1 MSENDTN
8 AMRGP
13 QAVVAG
19 GELVHRM
26 NNHLA
31 IILGFCEL
39 LLEDLPHED
48 TRRADVGEIQK
59 AASAAR
65 LEMPEISRRLS

>member
-1 MSENDTN
+1 MSEKDTG
-8 AMRGP
+8 AMQGP
-13 QAVVAG
+13 QALFGSV
-19 GELVHRM
+19 ELVHRM